1 MQRNVKLA
9 VGVVIAAAL
18 VALLWSLRAA
28 PLKVLTGNN
37 ASRLEPAP
45 ETDPLVIGAVL
56 PLTGPSAS
64 FGVPLR
70 RAGELA
76 VKELNAAGG
85 MNGRTLMVLWE
96 DGKCDAREA
105 TAAAQKLINIDK
117 VGIIFG
123 GACSNETLA
132 IAPLAQEAG
141 VILISPSA
149 SAPEI
154 SAAGTYVFRTAPS
167 DAKAGEMAAR
177 YAYLELNAK
186 TAGVITENS
195 DYPRSLREAFIKEFR
210 ILGGRVALDADLPH
224 PADDLSSLFDRV
236 SAAAPEVLYLLPES
250 GASGVG
256 LVKQLRA
263 RATDTPLI
271 SSELLIN
278 RDLVGEQGKALQG
291 VLGLEVYFDDRA
303 TATSAFLSAYAKTY
317 REPPPFPAVMANMHS
332 QFALLRDGITAVG
345 TDPNSLRA
353 WLQQIRGWEGTLGM
367 LTFDENGDAV
377 RDYAVVRV
385 NNSRRETV
393 TVYPAARR

>member
-1 MQRNVKLA
+1 MQRTTKLA
-9 VGVVIAAAL
+9 LGVVIAAAM

-28 PLKVLTGNN
+28 PLRVLTGNN

-45 ETDPLVIGAVL
+45 DANPLVIGAVL
-56 PLTGPSAS
+56 PLSGPSAS

-85 MNGRTLMVLWE
+85 ISGRTLTVLWE
-96 DGKCDAREA
+96 DGKCDARDA
-105 TAAAQKLINIDK
+105 TAAAQKLISVDQ
-117 VGIIFG
+117 VGVIFG

-141 VILISPSA
+141 VIVISPSA

-154 SAAGTYVFRTAPS
+154 NVAGTYIFRTAPS
-167 DAKAGEMAAR
+167 DALAGEVAAR
-177 YAYLELNAK
+177 YAYLELSAK
-186 TAGVITENS
+186 TAGVIAENG
-195 DYPRSLREAFIKEFR
+195 DYPRSLRESFIKEFR
-210 ILGGRVALDADLPH
+210 ALGGRLVLDADLPN
-224 PADDLSSLFDRV
+224 PAGDLSALLDKV
-236 SAAAPEVLYLLPES
+236 SAAAPEILYLLPES

-263 RATDTPLI
+263 RAPEI
-271 SSELLIN
+271 SLLASELLID

-303 TATSAFLSAYAKTY
+303 TATRAFLDAYAKTY

-345 TDPNSLRA
+345 TDPKNLRA
-353 WLQQIRGWEGTLGM
+353 WLQQVRGWEGTLGT
-367 LTFDENGDAV
+367 LTFDESGSAV